1 MRFAWLLVLAACGGG
16 AAQTHT
22 ENARPQPPD
31 GTYGLDMARSLH
43 ALREKTALMPPDMQ
57 RLATDAFKAMRYA
70 MALEHDG
77 SVALHVAMPTIDA
90 KTGEEQHLRG
100 KWRVDGANV
109 VVTVGESTLVCERPE
124 PSRLVCHDKSSTYY
138 LARGAT
144 EPTAQPS
151 ASAVGKLP
159 ATSRPWTAKD
169 YKDCAAA
176 LRPDALPR
184 IGSDV
189 FTRMASTEN
198 LARYRRLD
206 QVAELGDFT
215 EGAGNVLALYVK
227 AVATDATFTP
237 ELFALTQLLVHSTAL
252 TWTLADELL
261 VSLDAGDASYAT
273 RIAGVDRMRLGAM
286 QLTDGVMMMQPP
298 ASFWEDAG
306 ADWAELVHRLG
317 HDARERALAKFA
329 TLEQHAQG
337 DELRGAFAKTRR
349 ALTGLPAAEF
359 TVGKDGSF
367 TPRTIATP
375 RDLRCAIEVDPAAP
389 ASDVI
394 KLVARVR
401 EAGTRIVV
409 LRVRNDTRLLRMT
422 PPRVER
428 PGPSPDDLGLLAIV
442 TKDSVALK
450 TRSGS
455 VAPDCVANLAACS
468 AKLHAQ
474 TPSARTLTIAATP
487 GARFADLLAA
497 ADALGGP
504 NLEAFSEVR
513 LK

>member
-1 MRFAWLLVLAACGGG
+1 
-16 AAQTHT
+16 
-22 ENARPQPPD
+22 
-31 GTYGLDMARSLH
+31 
-43 ALREKTALMPPDMQ
+43 
-57 RLATDAFKAMRYA
+57 
-70 MALEHDG
+70 
-77 SVALHVAMPTIDA
+77 
-90 KTGEEQHLRG
+90 
-100 KWRVDGANV
+100 
-109 VVTVGESTLVCERPE
+109 VTVGDSTLVCERPE
-124 PSRLVCHDKSSTYY
+124 PSRLVCHNKSSIYY
-138 LARGAT
+138 LTRGAT
-144 EPTAQPS
+144 EPTLQPS
-151 ASAVGKLP
+151 ASTIGKLP
-159 ATSRPWTAKD
+159 STSRPWTAKD
-169 YKDCAAA
+169 YKDCVAA

-184 IGSDV
+184 IGSEV

-198 LARYRRLD
+198 LARYRRPD

-215 EGAGNVLALYVK
+215 E
-227 AVATDATFTP
+227 AVAKDATFVR

-252 TWTLADELL
+252 TWTLADELI

-317 HDARERALAKFA
+317 HDAREKALAKFA
-329 TLEQHAQG
+329 TLEQHAQ
-337 DELRGAFAKTRR
+337 DDDARSAFAKTRR

-359 TVGKDGSF
+359 TVAKDGSF

-394 KLVARVR
+394 KLVSRVR
-401 EAGTRIVV
+401 DAGARIVV
-409 LRVRNDTRLLRMT
+409 LRMRNETRLLRMT

-428 PGPSPDDLGLLAIV
+428 SGPSPDDLGLLAIV

-455 VAPDCVANLAACS
+455 VASDCAANLAACS

-474 TPSARTLTIAATP
+474 APSARTLTIVATP
-487 GARFADLLAA
+487 SARFADLVAA

-504 NLEAFSEVR
+504 NLEAFSDVR